1 MPGDARLR
9 PAHSQPYGG
18 RINLETG
25 KPEYP
30 PLSTHYASLHFQTDS
45 VTRLL
50 PHQLVLYHMYL
61 KIVHS
66 GLTAEQV
73 LALPDDEKGQLFLE
87 GLLPNCCAG
96 AFPYEQDFIPC
107 ISLSLEEGLSIAPLG
122 TEDMVGARLFFS
134 RLYFWLIG

>member
-1 MPGDARLR
+1 
-9 PAHSQPYGG
+9 
-18 RINLETG
+18 
-25 KPEYP
+25 
-30 PLSTHYASLHFQTDS
+30 
-45 VTRLL
+45 
-50 PHQLVLYHMYL
+50 MYL

-107 ISLSLEEGLSIAPLG
+107 ISLSLEEGLREACHTSLALKAMAHALMAKG
-122 TEDMVGARLFFS
+122 EGRGRD
-134 RLYFWLIG
+134 